1 MKEIIMKLSMES
13 YIPVRRF
20 GYKEGLK
27 MIKEAGFDCVDFSY
41 CGLDLDAP
49 EFGEGYIE
57 HAKEV
62 RAYLDEIGF
71 ECHQA
76 HAPYVMNYES
86 TFDLS
91 DANYLTTV
99 RSIEGAAILGAK
111 AIVVHTVA
119 VPKSIKEFTMW
130 EFNQRY
136 YKSLLPYAEK
146 AGIKI
151 AVENL
156 YSYDENGHIVGR
168 LGNPEELTA
177 FVKELNSPYIVA
189 CVDVGHASITGYKP
203 EHFIEGMDGDILKAI
218 HVHDGDYEGDRHMLP
233 YLGRF
238 HWPEI
243 LEALKKKG
251 YEGPLNFEIV
261 TYLIRFPKELIP
273 EALCLAGKTGRY
285 MTDMF
290 DNL

>member
-1 MKEIIMKLSMES
+1 MKLSMES
-13 YIPVRRF
+13 YVPVRRF
-20 GYKEGLK
+20 GEKEGLK
-27 MIKEAGFDCVDFSY
+27 MIKDAGFDCVDFSF

-62 RAYLDEIGF
+62 RAHLDEIGL

-91 DANYLTTV
+91 DGNFCATV

-119 VPKSIKEFTMW
+119 VPQSIEEFTMW

-136 YKSLLPYAEK
+136 YKALVPYAEK

-156 YSYDENGHIVGR
+156 YSSDGNGGFVGR
-168 LGNPEELTA
+168 LGRPEELTA
-177 FVKELNSPYIVA
+177 FACGLLNP
-189 CVDVGHASITGYKP
+189 
-203 EHFIEGMDGDILKAI
+203 
-218 HVHDGDYEGDRHMLP
+218 
-233 YLGRF
+233 
-238 HWPEI
+238 
-243 LEALKKKG
+243 
-251 YEGPLNFEIV
+251 
-261 TYLIRFPKELIP
+261 
-273 EALCLAGKTGRY
+273 
-285 MTDMF
+285 
-290 DNL
+290 